1 MSLIAFGVLVLA
13 ILFIGSMSLN
23 LTVRKVFLY
32 LFAVIGLIL
41 VIIGA
46 VTLVDLGLRT
56 YVFKKAD
63 RSYCSYIGI
72 ASVAPEKP
80 TGEERTPAQIEEE
93 KARCEEQRTAD
104 RQRQASTA
112 TAQIIIGLPLYLYH
126 WNRIRKEN
134 QV

>member
-1 MSLIAFGVLVLA
+1 
-13 ILFIGSMSLN
+13 MSLN

-41 VIIGA
+41 VIIGG
-46 VTLVDLGLRT
+46 VSLVDLGLRT

-63 RSYCSYIGI
+63 RSYCSYYGT
-72 ASVAPEKP
+72 SVAPEKP
-80 TGEERTPAQIEEE
+80 GMAEERTPEQIAEE
-93 KARCEEQRTAD
+93 KSRCEEQRTAD
-104 RQRQASTA
+104 KQRQASTA

-126 WNRIRKEN
+126 WSRIRKEN